1 MRRAR
6 RAYSTLRSQRRTKM
20 VLARLGTATI
30 LGALV
35 TGTLLFLMQYLI
47 ATGLPAYSDSG
58 KFHFLDFVRIDR
70 EETLERKERKPDKPP
85 PPEQPPPDMPQPQ
98 QDSVDPNVETIAI
111 SAVPAGA
118 DISIDGFGLA
128 VSDGDYLPIVKV
140 SPVYPRRALSRG
152 IEGYVIVEFTV
163 TAAGTVKNPIVIEST
178 SSLFEKAAVNA
189 ALKFKYKPR
198 VVDGVPI
205 EVKGVRNKITFKL
218 EG

>member
-1 MRRAR
+1 MVFAR
-6 RAYSTLRSQRRTKM
+6 FGSAIL
-20 VLARLGTATI
+20 

-70 EETLERKERKPDKPP
+70 EETLERKQRKPDKPP
-85 PPEQPPPDMPQPQ
+85 PPEQPPPDLPQPQ
-98 QDSVDPNVETIAI
+98 RDSIDPNVQTIAV
-111 SAVPAGA
+111 SAMPASG

-140 SPVYPRRALSRG
+140 APIYPRRALSRG
-152 IEGYVIVEFTV
+152 IEGHVIVEFTV
-163 TAAGTVKNPIVIEST
+163 TAAGTVKDPIIIEST
-178 SSLFEKAAVNA
+178 NSVFERAAVKA

-205 EVKGVRNKITFKL
+205 EVKGVRNKITFLL
-218 EG
+218 ES